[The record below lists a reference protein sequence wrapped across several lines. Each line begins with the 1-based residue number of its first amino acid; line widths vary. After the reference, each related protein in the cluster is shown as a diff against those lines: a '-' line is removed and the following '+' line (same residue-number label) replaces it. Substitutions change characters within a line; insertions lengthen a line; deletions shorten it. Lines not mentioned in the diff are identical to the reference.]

1 MLIEKM
7 RRKEKMKRKAFQLLS
22 LCAVLM
28 FLLSAC
34 GNSTADKNAA
44 SSGSPTAD
52 SPNSAAEG
60 IGENTSFSG
69 KPQDAQ
75 TDPATQKSAEEYD
88 ILGGQLWEVSGVLVR
103 NKVVDI
109 HDNKD
114 LESFYRATY
123 LSFGSDGH
131 FTYLDAIPK
140 GGTYEPYETD
150 DEYDCFLL
158 KTDTIYQ
165 YDSDKNELV
174 EIESGTKKPYI
185 IYVLDDNTFEFVEF
199 DPMTGKAKANEIPLF
214 FAKSHEESPYIQ
226 NHKTEIAQ
234 NSGNSANS
242 IGSRNGNSANST
254 GSSGSGA
261 NSAGSSGNGANSAG
275 SSGNGAN
282 SAGSSTDRDTNLN
295 NNDRSSTVGDSSSYQ
310 SILDTYTE
318 KMEKA
323 VPGLVSQYRSEASGV
338 TDIGKLAEIC
348 NNKIGKLAGICNEGV
363 GKMAELMNSRGDSY
377 STYESWAGKLMDNY
391 SDIAQEIQDAYLDS
405 AMY

>member
-1 MLIEKM
+1 M

-69 KPQDAQ
+69 NPQDAQ
-75 TDPATQKSAEEYD
+75 TDPAAQKSAEGYD

-226 NHKTEIAQ
+226 DHKTEIAQ
-234 NSGNSANS
+234 SS
-242 IGSRNGNSANST
+242 GNSANST
-254 GSSGSGA
+254 GNSSESD
-261 NSAGSSGNGANSAG
+261 
-275 SSGNGAN
+275 
-282 SAGSSTDRDTNLN
+282 SST
-295 NNDRSSTVGDSSSYQ
+295 YQ

>member
-1 MLIEKM
+1 
-7 RRKEKMKRKAFQLLS
+7 MKRKAFQLLS

-75 TDPATQKSAEEYD
+75 TDPAAQKSAEGYD

-103 NKVVDI
+103 NKVVDV

-123 LSFGSDGH
+123 LSFGSDGR
-131 FTYLDAIPK
+131 FIYLDTIPK
-140 GGTYEPYETD
+140 GGTYAPYETD

-165 YDSDKNELV
+165 YDADKNKLV

-185 IYVLDDNTFEFVEF
+185 IYILDDQGPDNMVGHNLLGSKAFHIYNTF
-199 DPMTGKAKANEIPLF
+199 
-214 FAKSHEESPYIQ
+214 
-226 NHKTEIAQ
+226 
-234 NSGNSANS
+234 
-242 IGSRNGNSANST
+242 
-254 GSSGSGA
+254 
-261 NSAGSSGNGANSAG
+261 
-275 SSGNGAN
+275 
-282 SAGSSTDRDTNLN
+282 
-295 NNDRSSTVGDSSSYQ
+295 
-310 SILDTYTE
+310 
-318 KMEKA
+318 
-323 VPGLVSQYRSEASGV
+323 
-338 TDIGKLAEIC
+338 C
-348 NNKIGKLAGICNEGV
+348 
-363 GKMAELMNSRGDSY
+363 
-377 STYESWAGKLMDNY
+377 AGKLTDCKDNADTQCQQ
-391 SDIAQEIQDAYLDS
+391 SPEIG
-405 AMY
+405 

>member
-1 MLIEKM
+1 
-7 RRKEKMKRKAFQLLS
+7 MKRKALRLLS

-44 SSGSPTAD
+44 SSARPTAD

-69 KPQDAQ
+69 NPQDAQ
-75 TDPATQKSAEEYD
+75 TDPAAQKSAEGYD

-103 NKVVDI
+103 NKVVDV

-123 LSFGSDGH
+123 LSFGSDGR
-131 FTYLDAIPK
+131 FIYLDTIPK
-140 GGTYEPYETD
+140 GGTYAPYETD

-165 YDSDKNELV
+165 YDADKNKLV

-185 IYVLDDNTFEFVEF
+185 IYILDDNTFEFVEF
-199 DPMTGKAKANEIPLF
+199 DPMTGRAKANEIPLF
-214 FAKSHEESPYIQ
+214 FVKSQEESPYIQ
-226 NHKTEIAQ
+226 NHKTEIAHI
-234 NSGNSANS
+234 SGNSANS
-242 IGSRNGNSANST
+242 ANST
-254 GSSGSGA
+254 DSRNVSGA
-261 NSAGSSGNGANSAG
+261 NSAGNN
-275 SSGNGAN
+275 
-282 SAGSSTDRDTNLN
+282 TDLD
-295 NNDRSSTVGDSSSYQ
+295 NNDRSSTDGDNSSYQ

-318 KMEKA
+318 KMEKS

-338 TDIGKLAEIC
+338 SDIGKLAEIC
-348 NNKIGKLAGICNEGV
+348 NDKVGKLAEICNEGV

-377 STYESWAGKLMDNY
+377 STYEGWAGKLMDNY

-405 AMY
+405 AMN

>member
-34 GNSTADKNAA
+34 GNSTADKNAT

-75 TDPATQKSAEEYD
+75 TDPAAQKSAEGYD

-123 LSFGSDGH
+123 LSFGSDGR
-131 FTYLDAIPK
+131 FIYLDTIPK
-140 GGTYEPYETD
+140 GGTYAPYETD

-158 KTDTIYQ
+158 KTATIYQ
-165 YDSDKNELV
+165 YDADKNKLV
-174 EIESGTKKPYI
+174 EIESGTQKPYI
-185 IYVLDDNTFEFVEF
+185 IYILDDNTFEFVEF
-199 DPMTGKAKANEIPLF
+199 DPMTGRAKANEIPLF
-214 FAKSHEESPYIQ
+214 FVKSQEESPYIQ
-226 NHKTEIAQ
+226 NHKTEIAHI
-234 NSGNSANS
+234 SVNSA
-242 IGSRNGNSANST
+242 NSANST
-254 GSSGSGA
+254 DSRNVSGA
-261 NSAGSSGNGANSAG
+261 NSAGNN
-275 SSGNGAN
+275 
-282 SAGSSTDRDTNLN
+282 TDLD
-295 NNDRSSTVGDSSSYQ
+295 NNDRSSTDGDNSSYQ

-338 TDIGKLAEIC
+338 SDIGKLAEIC
-348 NNKIGKLAGICNEGV
+348 NDKVGKLAEICNEGV

>member
-1 MLIEKM
+1 
-7 RRKEKMKRKAFQLLS
+7 MKRKAFQLLS

-34 GNSTADKNAA
+34 GNSTADKNAT

-75 TDPATQKSAEEYD
+75 TDPAAQKSAEGYD

-226 NHKTEIAQ
+226 DHKTEIAQ
-234 NSGNSANS
+234 SS
-242 IGSRNGNSANST
+242 GNSANST
-254 GSSGSGA
+254 GSSGSGT
-261 NSAGSSGNGANSAG
+261 NSAGSSGSGTNSAG

-295 NNDRSSTVGDSSSYQ
+295 NNDRSSPDGDSSSYQ

-348 NNKIGKLAGICNEGV
+348 NNKIGKLAEICNEGV

>member
-1 MLIEKM
+1 M

-75 TDPATQKSAEEYD
+75 TDPAAQKSAEGYD

-185 IYVLDDNTFEFVEF
+185 IYVLDDNNFEFVEF

-226 NHKTEIAQ
+226 DHKTEIAQ
-234 NSGNSANS
+234 SS
-242 IGSRNGNSANST
+242 GNSANST

-275 SSGNGAN
+275 SRNGSGANSAGSSGNSAN
-282 SAGSSTDRDTNLN
+282 SAGSSTDRDTNLGN
-295 NNDRSSTVGDSSSYQ
+295 NNRSSTDGDSSSYQ

-391 SDIAQEIQDAYLDS
+391 SDIAQEIQDAYLAS

>member
-1 MLIEKM
+1 MLFVKM
-7 RRKEKMKRKAFQLLS
+7 RRKEKMKRKALKLLS
-22 LCAVLM
+22 LCAVII
-28 FLLSAC
+28 FLLTAC
-34 GNSTADKNAA
+34 GNSTTGKNTA
-44 SSGSPTAD
+44 SSGRPTAD
-52 SPNSAAEG
+52 SPNIEAEG
-60 IGENTSFSG
+60 IGKNTSNTSFSENS
-69 KPQDAQ
+69 QDAQ
-75 TDPATQKSAEEYD
+75 TDPDDQKGAEGYD

-103 NKVVDI
+103 NKVVDV

-165 YDSDKNELV
+165 YDADKNKLV

-185 IYVLDDNTFEFVEF
+185 IYILDDNTFEFVEF
-199 DPMTGKAKANEIPLF
+199 DPMTGRAKANEIPLF
-214 FAKSHEESPYIQ
+214 FVKSQEESPYIQ
-226 NHKTEIAQ
+226 NHKTEIAHI
-234 NSGNSANS
+234 SGNSANS
-242 IGSRNGNSANST
+242 ANST
-254 GSSGSGA
+254 DSRNVSGA
-261 NSAGSSGNGANSAG
+261 NSAGNN
-275 SSGNGAN
+275 
-282 SAGSSTDRDTNLN
+282 TDLD
-295 NNDRSSTVGDSSSYQ
+295 NNDRSSTDGDNSSYQ

-338 TDIGKLAEIC
+338 SDIGKLAEIC
-348 NNKIGKLAGICNEGV
+348 NDKVGKLAEICNEGV

-377 STYESWAGKLMDNY
+377 STYEGWAGKLMDNY

-405 AMY
+405 AMN

>member
-1 MLIEKM
+1 
-7 RRKEKMKRKAFQLLS
+7 MKRKAFQLLS

-34 GNSTADKNAA
+34 GNSTVDKNTA
-44 SSGSPTAD
+44 SSARPTAD
-52 SPNSAAEG
+52 SPNSEAEG

-75 TDPATQKSAEEYD
+75 TDPAAQKSAEGYD

-226 NHKTEIAQ
+226 DHKTEIAQ
-234 NSGNSANS
+234 SSGNSANS
-242 IGSRNGNSANST
+242 ANST
-254 GSSGSGA
+254 DSRNVSGA
-261 NSAGSSGNGANSAG
+261 NSAGNN
-275 SSGNGAN
+275 
-282 SAGSSTDRDTNLN
+282 TDLD
-295 NNDRSSTVGDSSSYQ
+295 NNDRSSTDGDNSSYQ

-338 TDIGKLAEIC
+338 SDIGKLAEIC
-348 NNKIGKLAGICNEGV
+348 NDKVGKLAEISNEGV

-377 STYESWAGKLMDNY
+377 STYEGWAGKLMDNY

-405 AMY
+405 AMN

>member
-1 MLIEKM
+1 
-7 RRKEKMKRKAFQLLS
+7 MKRKAFQLLS

-75 TDPATQKSAEEYD
+75 TDPAAQKSAEGYD

-140 GGTYEPYETD
+140 GGTYEPYETN

-174 EIESGTKKPYI
+174 KIESGTKKPYI

-226 NHKTEIAQ
+226 DHKTEIAQ
-234 NSGNSANS
+234 SS
-242 IGSRNGNSANST
+242 GNSANST

-275 SSGNGAN
+275 SRNGSGANSAGSSGNSAN
-282 SAGSSTDRDTNLN
+282 SAGSSTDRDTNLGN
-295 NNDRSSTVGDSSSYQ
+295 KNRSSTDGDSSSYQ

-377 STYESWAGKLMDNY
+377 STYESWASKLMDNY

-405 AMY
+405 AM

>member
-75 TDPATQKSAEEYD
+75 TDPAAQKSAEGYD

-226 NHKTEIAQ
+226 DHKTEIAQ
-234 NSGNSANS
+234 
-242 IGSRNGNSANST
+242 
-254 GSSGSGA
+254 
-261 NSAGSSGNGANSAG
+261 

>member
-1 MLIEKM
+1 
-7 RRKEKMKRKAFQLLS
+7 MKRKAFQLLS

-34 GNSTADKNAA
+34 GNSTVDKNTA
-44 SSGSPTAD
+44 SSARPTAD
-52 SPNSAAEG
+52 SPNSEAEG
-60 IGENTSFSG
+60 IGGNTSFSENS
-69 KPQDAQ
+69 QDAQ
-75 TDPATQKSAEEYD
+75 TDPTAQKGAEGYD

-114 LESFYRATY
+114 LEGFYRATY
-123 LSFGSDGH
+123 LNFGADGR

-165 YDSDKNELV
+165 YDADKNELV

-185 IYVLDDNTFEFVEF
+185 IYVLDENTFEFVEF
-199 DPMTGKAKANEIPLF
+199 DPLTGKAKANEIPLF
-214 FAKSHEESPYIQ
+214 FAKSHEESPFIQ
-226 NHKTEIAQ
+226 EHKTEIAQ
-234 NSGNSANS
+234 S
-242 IGSRNGNSANST
+242 NGNSAN
-254 GSSGSGA
+254 SSGSGA
-261 NSAGSSGNGANSAG
+261 NSAGSN
-275 SSGNGAN
+275 
-282 SAGSSTDRDTNLN
+282 TDRDTNLN
-295 NNDRSSTVGDSSSYQ
+295 NNDRSSTDEDSSSYQ

-348 NNKIGKLAGICNEGV
+348 NDKVGKLAGICNEGV
-363 GKMAELMNSRGDSY
+363 GKMAELMNSRGDPY

>member
-34 GNSTADKNAA
+34 GNSTADKNAT

-75 TDPATQKSAEEYD
+75 TDPAAQKSAEGYD

-123 LSFGSDGH
+123 LSFGSDGR
-131 FTYLDAIPK
+131 FIYLDTIPK

-174 EIESGTKKPYI
+174 KIESGTKKPYI
-185 IYVLDDNTFEFVEF
+185 IYILDDNTFEFVEF
-199 DPMTGKAKANEIPLF
+199 DPMTGRAKANEIPLF
-214 FAKSHEESPYIQ
+214 FVKSQEESPYIQ
-226 NHKTEIAQ
+226 NHKTEIAHI
-234 NSGNSANS
+234 SGNSANS
-242 IGSRNGNSANST
+242 ANST
-254 GSSGSGA
+254 DSRNVSGA
-261 NSAGSSGNGANSAG
+261 NSAGNN
-275 SSGNGAN
+275 
-282 SAGSSTDRDTNLN
+282 TDLD
-295 NNDRSSTVGDSSSYQ
+295 NNDRSSTDGDNSSYQ

-338 TDIGKLAEIC
+338 SDIGKLAEIC
-348 NNKIGKLAGICNEGV
+348 NDKVGKLAEICNEGV

-377 STYESWAGKLMDNY
+377 STYEGWAGKLMDNY

-405 AMY
+405 AMN

>member
-1 MLIEKM
+1 
-7 RRKEKMKRKAFQLLS
+7 MKRKALQLLS

-34 GNSTADKNAA
+34 GSSTIDKNT
-44 SSGSPTAD
+44 SSSRRPTAD
-52 SPNSAAEG
+52 SQNSEAEG
-60 IGENTSFSG
+60 IGGNTSFLKNS
-69 KPQDAQ
+69 QDAQ
-75 TDPATQKSAEEYD
+75 TDPAYQTNAEGYD

-114 LESFYRATY
+114 LESFYHATY
-123 LSFGSDGH
+123 LSFGSDGR
-131 FTYLDAIPK
+131 FIYLDVIPK

-165 YDSDKNELV
+165 YDSDKNQLV

-185 IYVLDDNTFEFVEF
+185 IYVLDDYTFKFVEF
-199 DPMTGKAKANEIPLF
+199 DSMTGRAKANEIPIF
-214 FAKSHEESPYIQ
+214 FVKSQEESPYIQ
-226 NHKTEIAQ
+226 NHKTEIAY
-234 NSGNSANS
+234 
-242 IGSRNGNSANST
+242 GSGNSANST
-254 GSSGSGA
+254 GSSTDRNNKGLDYNDRDNNDRDN
-261 NSAGSSGNGANSAG
+261 NSFDN
-275 SSGNGAN
+275 
-282 SAGSSTDRDTNLN
+282 TDRDN
-295 NNDRSSTVGDSSSYQ
+295 SSYQ

-338 TDIGKLAEIC
+338 SDIGKLAEIC
-348 NNKIGKLAGICNEGV
+348 NDKVGKLAAICNEGV

-377 STYESWAGKLMDNY
+377 STYEGWAGKLMDNY
-391 SDIAQEIQDAYLDS
+391 SVIAQEIQEAYLDS

>member
-1 MLIEKM
+1 
-7 RRKEKMKRKAFQLLS
+7 MKRKALKLLS
-22 LCAVLM
+22 LCAVII
-28 FLLSAC
+28 FLLTAC
-34 GNSTADKNAA
+34 GNSTTGKNTA
-44 SSGSPTAD
+44 SSGRPTAD
-52 SPNSAAEG
+52 SPNIEAEG
-60 IGENTSFSG
+60 IGKNTSNTSFSENS
-69 KPQDAQ
+69 QDAQ
-75 TDPATQKSAEEYD
+75 TDPDDQKGAEGYD

-123 LSFGSDGH
+123 LSFGSDGR
-131 FTYLDAIPK
+131 FIYLDTIPK
-140 GGTYEPYETD
+140 GGTYAPYETD

-165 YDSDKNELV
+165 YDADKNKLV

-185 IYVLDDNTFEFVEF
+185 IYILDDNTFEFVEF

-226 NHKTEIAQ
+226 DHKTEIAQ
-234 NSGNSANS
+234 SS
-242 IGSRNGNSANST
+242 GNSANST
-254 GSSGSGA
+254 GSSGSGT
-261 NSAGSSGNGANSAG
+261 NSAGSSGSGTNSAG

-282 SAGSSTDRDTNLN
+282 SAGSSTDRDTNLGN
-295 NNDRSSTVGDSSSYQ
+295 KNRSSTVGDSSSYQ

-377 STYESWAGKLMDNY
+377 STYEGWAGKLMDNY

>member
-1 MLIEKM
+1 
-7 RRKEKMKRKAFQLLS
+7 MKRKALKLLS
-22 LCAVLM
+22 LCAVII
-28 FLLSAC
+28 FLLTAC
-34 GNSTADKNAA
+34 GNSTTGKNTA
-44 SSGSPTAD
+44 SSGRPTAD
-52 SPNSAAEG
+52 SPNIEAEG
-60 IGENTSFSG
+60 IGKNTSFSENS
-69 KPQDAQ
+69 QDAQ
-75 TDPATQKSAEEYD
+75 TDPDDQKSAEGYD

-123 LSFGSDGH
+123 LSFGSDGR
-131 FTYLDAIPK
+131 FIYLDTIPK
-140 GGTYEPYETD
+140 GGTYAPYETD

-165 YDSDKNELV
+165 YNADKNKLV

-185 IYVLDDNTFEFVEF
+185 IYILDDNTFEFVEF
-199 DPMTGKAKANEIPLF
+199 DPMTGRAKANEIPLF
-214 FAKSHEESPYIQ
+214 FVKSQEESPYIQ
-226 NHKTEIAQ
+226 NHKTEIAYG
-234 NSGNSANS
+234 SGNSAN
-242 IGSRNGNSANST
+242 NV
-254 GSSGSGA
+254 
-261 NSAGSSGNGANSAG
+261 
-275 SSGNGAN
+275 
-282 SAGSSTDRDTNLN
+282 GSSTDRNNKGLDYNDRD
-295 NNDRSSTVGDSSSYQ
+295 NNDRDNNDRDNNSFDNTDRDNSSYQ

-338 TDIGKLAEIC
+338 SDIGKLAEIC
-348 NNKIGKLAGICNEGV
+348 NDKVGKLAGICNEGV

>member
-1 MLIEKM
+1 
-7 RRKEKMKRKAFQLLS
+7 MKRKAFQLLS

-75 TDPATQKSAEEYD
+75 TDPAAQKSAEGYD

-234 NSGNSANS
+234 SSGNGANS
-242 IGSRNGNSANST
+242 PGSRNGSGAHST

-282 SAGSSTDRDTNLN
+282 SAGSSTDRDTNLGN
-295 NNDRSSTVGDSSSYQ
+295 KNRSSTDGDSSSYQ

-348 NNKIGKLAGICNEGV
+348 NNKIGKLAEICNEGV

-377 STYESWAGKLMDNY
+377 STYEGWAGKLMDNY

-405 AMY
+405 AMN

>member
-1 MLIEKM
+1 M
-7 RRKEKMKRKAFQLLS
+7 RRKEKMKRKALKLLS
-22 LCAVLM
+22 LCAVII
-28 FLLSAC
+28 FLLTAC
-34 GNSTADKNAA
+34 GNSTTGKNTA
-44 SSGSPTAD
+44 SSGRPTAD
-52 SPNSAAEG
+52 SPNIEAEG
-60 IGENTSFSG
+60 IGKNTSNTSFSENS
-69 KPQDAQ
+69 QDAQ
-75 TDPATQKSAEEYD
+75 TDPDDQKGAEGYD

-103 NKVVDI
+103 NKVVDV

-165 YDSDKNELV
+165 YDADKNKLV

-185 IYVLDDNTFEFVEF
+185 IYILDDNTFEFVEF
-199 DPMTGKAKANEIPLF
+199 DPMTGRAKANEIPLF
-214 FAKSHEESPYIQ
+214 FVKSQEESPYIQ
-226 NHKTEIAQ
+226 NHKTEISHI
-234 NSGNSANS
+234 SGNSANS
-242 IGSRNGNSANST
+242 TDSRNV
-254 GSSGSGA
+254 SGA
-261 NSAGSSGNGANSAG
+261 NSAGSN
-275 SSGNGAN
+275 
-282 SAGSSTDRDTNLN
+282 TDLD
-295 NNDRSSTVGDSSSYQ
+295 NNDRSSTDGDNSSYQ

-338 TDIGKLAEIC
+338 SDIGKLAEIC
-348 NNKIGKLAGICNEGV
+348 NDKVGKLAKICNEGV

-377 STYESWAGKLMDNY
+377 STYEGWAGKLMDNY
-391 SDIAQEIQDAYLDS
+391 SDIAQEIQNAYLDS
-405 AMY
+405 AMN